1 MSDNAAKFIMYG
13 MFSLGIAF
21 VFGLVL
27 NAALRPPRAVAQE
40 PRDNYQI
47 IIPKDHEF
55 SDGNDHFRVFNTNT
69 GQLWSGEDSEGL
81 RFAKELAAKG
91 RDVSKM
97 AAVINIGKWNRE
109 LRIPKE
115 E

>member
-69 GQLWSGEDSEGL
+69 GQLWRGRNFMMDGRAIKTGNMKLAVGGL
-81 RFAKELAAKG
+81 G
-91 RDVSKM
+91 QW
-97 AAVINIGKWNRE
+97 ITE